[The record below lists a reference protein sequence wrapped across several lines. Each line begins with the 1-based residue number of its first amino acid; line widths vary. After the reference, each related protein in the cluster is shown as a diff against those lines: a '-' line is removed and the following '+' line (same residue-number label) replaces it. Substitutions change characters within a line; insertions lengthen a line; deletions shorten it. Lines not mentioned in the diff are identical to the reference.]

1 MDDLDVYEAVKE
13 LCLTSETVTM
23 AEVSERLRS
32 DEYEAVAATLD
43 MLVVKG
49 LLSPADGTGPKGYR
63 PAQGHEDP
71 DV

>member
-1 MDDLDVYEAVKE
+1 MYEAVKE
-13 LCLTSETVTM
+13 LYAGGEAVTL
-23 AEVSERLRS
+23 ADVSARLRS

-49 LLSPADGTGPKGYR
+49 LLSPADGAGAKRYR
-63 PAQGHEDP
+63 PADGHEDP

>member
-23 AEVSERLRS
+23 ADVSERLRS

-49 LLSPADGTGPKGYR
+49 LLSPAGGTKPKRYR
-63 PAQGHEDP
+63 PAAGHEDIN
-71 DV
+71 V

>member
-1 MDDLDVYEAVKE
+1 MYEAVKE
-13 LCLTSETVTM
+13 LYGGEPVTL
-23 AEVSERLRS
+23 ADVSARLRS

-43 MLVVKG
+43 LLVVKG

>member
-13 LCLTSETVTM
+13 LCVTNETVTM
-23 AEVSERLRS
+23 ADVSERLRS

-49 LLSPADGTGPKGYR
+49 LLSPADGARPKRYR
-63 PAQGHEDP
+63 PAKGHEDIN
-71 DV
+71 V